1 MNEYDVVVVGGGP
14 GGCAAAVAAARCLS
28 ALSPSRGR
36 NGAKVALIERYGFL
50 GGMATAGLVNP
61 FMPTGTTLEKEVVA
75 GFYAEI
81 REALKQRGAAR
92 GATPLKDGRT
102 FDEED
107 LKVILDE
114 MMKAAGVEVWFHT
127 QFASAKTARGK
138 IRFIRVV
145 TKSGE
150 MEFAAKVF
158 IDATG
163 DADLSTRAGAAVEQG
178 RAADGRV
185 QPMTLCFRVGG
196 VDMVK
201 FNAVKGDIN
210 RIYREERAKR
220 QWINPRGDVLIFPSA
235 HPNTLHFN
243 TTRVSANPVD
253 ARALSAAEM
262 EGRAQAQEM
271 IDFLRAK
278 ISGFENAWLD
288 HTAPQIGVRESR
300 RVVGEYML
308 TVEDVLEA
316 RKFRDGI
323 ARNAYPVDI
332 HSPTDGTT
340 DIRHLKI
347 GTSHEVPYRSLV
359 PKGVGNLLVASRSIS
374 STHEAHSSLR
384 VMPVVMA
391 IGQAAGTAAAMCVKS
406 GRTPR
411 RVNARELRALLI
423 AQGADLEREEG
434 SSKPV

>member
-1 MNEYDVVVVGGGP
+1 MQEQYDVVVVGGGP
-14 GGCAAAVAAARCLS
+14 GGCAAAVAAA
-28 ALSPSRGR
+28 R

-61 FMPTGTTLEKEVVA
+61 FMPTGTTLEKEVVG
-75 GFYAEI
+75 GFYKEVRDALAM
-81 REALKQRGAAR
+81 REAAR
-92 GATPLKDGRT
+92 GRATIKDGRT

-107 LKVILDE
+107 LKVVLDE
-114 MMKAAGVEVWFHT
+114 MMKAAGVDVWFHT
-127 QFASAKTARGK
+127 YFVSAKTARGK
-138 IRFIRVV
+138 IKFIRVV
-145 TKSGE
+145 NKSGE
-150 MEFAAKVF
+150 TDFAAKIF

-163 DADLSTRAGAAVEQG
+163 DADLSTRAGATIEQG
-178 RAADGRV
+178 RASDGRV

-196 VDMVK
+196 VAMAK
-201 FNAVKGDIN
+201 FDRAKGDIN

-220 QWINPRGDVLIFPSA
+220 AWINPRGDVLIFPSA

-278 ISGFENAWLD
+278 ISGFESAYLD
-288 HTAPQIGVRESR
+288 HTAAQIGVRESR

-340 DIRHLKI
+340 DIRRLKI
-347 GTSHEVPYRSLV
+347 GTSHEIPWRSLV
-359 PKGVGNLLVASRSIS
+359 PKGLGNLLVASRCIS

-406 GRTPR
+406 GRTPK
-411 RVNARELRALLI
+411 RVNARDLRKLL
-423 AQGADLEREEG
+423 AEQGADLEREPG